1 MFHHVTKAR
10 YLGEHRVRLRFA
22 DGAEG
27 DIDLEPFI
35 HGPVFQPLKDPAFFA
50 GFEIDD
56 TLVWPNGADF
66 APEFLR
72 ENIGPCACDEIAN
85 GSAALGPWKEP
96 PPDDPP
102 LPHEISRF
110 YGIIVNMGVPGVK
123 SSTLTI
129 ELEQDRATIDV
140 ESWAVEGRL
149 PKYALE
155 YLDEWRGDHLE
166 DLRDNVARLE
176 RGEEALPIEPLD

>member
-1 MFHHVTKAR
+1 
-10 YLGEHRVRLRFA
+10 VRLRFA

-27 DIDLEPFI
+27 EIDLAPFLY
-35 HGPVFQPLKDPAFFA
+35 GPVFQPLKDPDYFA

-72 ENIGPCACDEIAN
+72 EQLDERTSDEAAN
-85 GSAALGPWKEP
+85 GSLFAGPWKEP

-102 LPHEISRF
+102 LPNEVCRF
-110 YGIIVNMGVPGVK
+110 CGIIVSMGVPGVK

-129 ELEQDRATIDV
+129 ETEHDRAKIDV

-149 PKYALE
+149 PKYELE
-155 YLDEWRGDHLE
+155 CLDEWRAGHLE
-166 DLRDNVARLE
+166 DLRRNVARLE